1 MCPQLNTLAKRF
13 DLPASH
19 SNRLLL
25 SIAVIL
31 LALSGSTYYLIVSA
45 NNTAQALPFSQ
56 DWTNAGLI
64 TADDN
69 WNNVP
74 GIVGYRGDGL
84 ATGTGV
90 DPQTIVVDGTNTPID
105 VNANETSPNTL
116 DTGGVAEFDGI
127 ANRTI
132 ALQGSGT
139 ADAPFIIINLNTT
152 GSMNVTVAYN
162 LRDIDGSADN
172 AVQRVALQYRAGNS
186 GNFTNLPAGFVA
198 DATTG
203 PNLATQ
209 VTAVNVTL
217 PAAADNQPLVQ
228 VRIITTN
235 AANDDEWVGIDDIR
249 ITGTL
254 ISFLPVLTINDVS
267 SGEGNTGTTTFNF
280 TVSLSAPAP
289 AGGVTFNIATQDNT
303 ATTANSDY
311 AAKSLTAQTITAGN
325 TTYTFSVNVNGD
337 NTPESNESFFVNVT
351 NVNGANVGDGQ
362 SAGTILDD
370 DTMTL
375 IHDIQGSGETPN
387 FNGQVKTIRGIVVGD
402 FQGAGNLNGFFV
414 EEEQSDWDANTN
426 TSEGIFI
433 FGVST
438 PNVNIGDQVTVTGTV
453 TNFPASP
460 GLTELTTVTSVV
472 VNSTGNALPPAQ
484 AVSIPVS
491 TSASTDLEKY
501 EGMRITF
508 GTLIVTD
515 NSSLGQF
522 GELGLASG
530 KLFIPTNSIDPND
543 NPATGNAISGNSNAA
558 AVTARQMLNDNS
570 RIVLDDGKTGSNP
583 NPIPFIGA
591 GTNSTIRLGDSV
603 SNLAGVL
610 SFGFGSYR
618 LEPTSPPAFTAVNP
632 RPVAPAAI
640 GRSSLRV
647 ASFNVENYF
656 VTTGTGRGPNNAAEH
671 TRKRNKV
678 IAALAGLNAD
688 VIGLIELEKGTQAT
702 ANAAAADLVNA
713 LNTLGTAGS
722 YAVISTPAA
731 VYHSTNPVGT
741 DTEIKSGIIYRVS
754 SVTPVGN
761 SLTDISAAPGTY
773 SRAPIAQSFQS
784 SANGAKFTVVVN
796 HLRSKSCAGT
806 PTGDDL
812 DQGTGQGCFN
822 GRRRIQTQ
830 ALVNFINTTLVP
842 LDPDVLLVGDLNAY
856 GQEDPIDVLRAAGL
870 TDLVGQFI
878 RDPDQYSF
886 PFQGQVGRLDH
897 AFSTP
902 SLTSQTTGAAIWHIN
917 TDEPLVFDYNTENK
931 PDDRYAATPFRSAD
945 HDPVLIGLNLVCEQL
960 VITPETLPAAMKDS
974 PYSQVMTAGGGAGSL
989 SFGVTSGALPDGLTL
1004 SAAGLLSGTPTKAG
1018 IFNFTVTAVSGSCS
1032 GSRSYTLIVSTIT
1045 SSIEEPAQCVG
1056 PGVTVRVTAA
1066 VTNSHTTAQSST
1078 FTASLQPQLLALPGT
1093 CTVNVG
1099 SCTVVNASTVTWS
1112 GTLGAGQTLVIN
1124 YQAQVA
1130 DDAAGGAE
1138 VCVTS
1143 TAKVGA
1149 GAAGTVKA
1157 CTTLNC
1163 SPLGPGILPSAHS
1176 PSSGQRAGSVL
1187 IYNIHTSEVDGRN
1200 QNTRVNI
1207 TNVEPRRS
1215 TFVHL
1220 FFIDSNTCT
1229 VADYSFCLSPSQTL
1243 SFLVSEFDPGTT
1255 GYLVAVA
1262 VDKDGCPA
1270 NFNYLIGDEY
1280 VKFSSGHAANL
1291 NAEAVPAIAGGL
1303 TFCDSET
1310 SIATLAFDGV
1320 SYGVLPHV
1328 LAVDGILSR
1337 DDGNDTLLIL
1347 NRIGGN
1353 LGLGVDPLGRSF
1365 GLLYDDQETARSF
1378 GIAPGGCQ
1386 YRASISSSNIRT
1398 VPRLEQ
1404 VIPAGRSGWMRIWQ
1418 IEGPFAMTGAVLN
1431 FNPNASA
1438 SADVY
1443 NQGHNL
1449 HTLTTTSAAK
1459 LMIPVFPPNC

>member
-13 DLPASH
+13 DLPVSH
-19 SNRLLL
+19 SIRLL

-31 LALSGSTYYLIVSA
+31 VAFSGATLYLIVSA
-45 NNTAQALPFSQ
+45 NNVAQTLPFSQ
-56 DWTNAGLI
+56 NWTNAGLI

-69 WNNVP
+69 WNNMP

-84 ATGTGV
+84 ALGTGV
-90 DPQTIVVDGTNTPID
+90 NPQTIVVDGTNTPVD
-105 VNANETSPNTL
+105 VNANETNPNAL

-152 GSMNVTVAYN
+152 GLTNIKVAYQ

-172 AVQRVALQYRAGNS
+172 AVQPVALQYRLGNS
-186 GNFTNLPAGFVA
+186 GNFTNLPAGFVV

-209 VTAVNVTL
+209 VTDVNVTL
-217 PAAADNQPLVQ
+217 PAAADNLPIVQ

-249 ITGTL
+249 ITGTP
-254 ISFLPVLTINDVS
+254 ISSLPALTINDVS

-280 TVSLSAPAP
+280 TVNLSVPAP

-311 AAKSLTAQTITAGN
+311 SAKSLAAQTIAAGD
-325 TTYTFSVNVNGD
+325 TGYAFSVNVNGD
-337 NTPESNESFFVNVT
+337 NTPESNESFFVNIT
-351 NVNGANVGDGQ
+351 NVTGANVGNGQ
-362 SAGTILDD
+362 GTGTILDD
-370 DTMTL
+370 DTITL

-402 FQGAGNLNGFFV
+402 FQGSSNLNGFFV
-414 EEEQSDWDANTN
+414 EEEREDWDGNAN
-426 TSEGIFI
+426 TSEGIFV

-438 PNVNIGDQVTVTGTV
+438 PNVNVGDQVTVTGTV

-460 GLTELTTVTSVV
+460 GLTELTAVTNVL
-472 VNSTGNALPPAQ
+472 VNSTGNTLPPAQ
-484 AVSIPVS
+484 AVPLPVS
-491 TSASTDLEKY
+491 TSPSADLEKY
-501 EGMRITF
+501 EGMRVTF
-508 GTLIVTD
+508 GTLFVTD
-515 NSSLGQF
+515 NSGLGQF
-522 GELGLASG
+522 GEIGLASS
-530 KLFIPTNSIDPND
+530 KLFIPTNSTDPND
-543 NPATGNAISGNSNAA
+543 NPATGNTTSGNSNAA
-558 AVTARQMLNDNS
+558 AVSTRQKLNDNS
-570 RIVLDDGKTGSNP
+570 RIILDDGKTGSNP

-591 GTNSTIRLGDSV
+591 GSNSTIRLGDSV
-603 SNLAGVL
+603 SNLSGIL

-618 LEPTSPPAFTAVNP
+618 LEPTTAPAFNTVNP
-632 RPVAPAAI
+632 RPAAPAAI
-640 GRSSLRV
+640 GRGGLRV

-656 VTTGTGRGPNNAAEH
+656 VTTGTGRGPNNAPEL

-678 IAALAGLNAD
+678 VAALAGLNAD

-713 LNTLGTAGS
+713 LNALGSAGT

-731 VYHSTNPVGT
+731 VYDPSNPVGT
-741 DTEIKSGIIYRVS
+741 DPDIKSGIIYRVS
-754 SVTPVGN
+754 SVTPVED
-761 SLTDISAAPGTY
+761 SLTDTAAAPETY
-773 SRAPIAQSFQS
+773 SRAPIAQTFQS
-784 SANGAKFTVVVN
+784 NSNGAKFTVVVS
-796 HLRSKSCAGT
+796 HLRSKSCTGT

-822 GRRRIQTQ
+822 GRRRVQAE
-830 ALVNFINTTLVP
+830 ALVNFINTTLAP
-842 LDPDVLLVGDLNAY
+842 LDPDVLLIGDLNAY

-870 TDLVGQFI
+870 TDLIGQFV
-878 RDPDQYSF
+878 RDADQYSY
-886 PFQGQVGRLDH
+886 PVQGQVGRLDH
-897 AFSTP
+897 AFSTA
-902 SLTSQTTGAAIWHIN
+902 SLATQTTGATIWHIN

-945 HDPVLIGLNLVCEQL
+945 HDPVLIGLNLVCEQI
-960 VITPETLPAAMKDS
+960 VITPETLPAAMKDA
-974 PYSQVMTAGGGAGSL
+974 PYSQVITAVGGAGPL
-989 SFGVTSGALPDGLTL
+989 SFGITAGSLPDGLTL
-1004 SAAGLLSGTPTKAG
+1004 NAAGLLSGTPSKAG
-1018 IFNFTVTAVSGSCS
+1018 VFNFTVTAASGRCS
-1032 GSRSYTLIVSTIT
+1032 SIRSYTIVVSVIT
-1045 SSIEEPAQCVG
+1045 SAIEEPATCVG
-1056 PGVTVRVTAA
+1056 PGVTVKVTAT
-1066 VTNSHTTAQSST
+1066 VTNSHATAQPSS
-1078 FTASLQPQLLALPGT
+1078 FTSSLHPQLRALSGT
-1093 CTVNVG
+1093 CSVDVG
-1099 SCTVVNASTVTWS
+1099 SCTVVNPSTVTWS
-1112 GTLGAGQTLVIN
+1112 GTLGAGQKVTIN
-1124 YQAQVA
+1124 YQTQVA
-1130 DDAAGGAE
+1130 DEAASGSE

-1143 TAKVGA
+1143 TAQVGG
-1149 GAAGTVKA
+1149 GAAGTVIS
-1157 CTTLNC
+1157 CTTVNC
-1163 SPLGPGILPSAHS
+1163 LPPGPGIPPSSDS
-1176 PSSGQRAGSVL
+1176 PSSGQRTGSVL
-1187 IYNIHTSEVDGRN
+1187 IYNIYTSDADGRN

-1303 TFCDSET
+1303 NFCDSE
-1310 SIATLAFDGV
+1310 SPIATLAFDGV
-1320 SYGVLPHV
+1320 SYGALPHV
-1328 LAVDGILSR
+1328 LAADGIPSR
-1337 DDGNDTLLIL
+1337 DDGNDSLLIL

-1353 LGLGVDPLGRSF
+1353 LGLGVDPLGRFF
-1365 GLLYDDQETARSF
+1365 GLLYDDKETARSF
-1378 GIAPGGCQ
+1378 GLAPGGCQ
-1386 YRASISSSNIRT
+1386 YRASISSANIRT

-1404 VIPAGRSGWMRIWQ
+1404 VIPAGRTGWMRIWQ
-1418 IEGPFAMTGAVLN
+1418 IEGPFAMTGAMIN
-1431 FNPNASA
+1431 FNPNAAA
-1438 SADVY
+1438 SADAY

-1449 HTLTTTSAAK
+1449 HTLTTTNAAK
-1459 LMIPVFPPNC
+1459 IMMPVFPPGC